1 MWQAERGENMK
12 YYLFKAGEKE
22 YKLRLT
28 AQNIID
34 TEARL
39 GYSIFEVLMKTDEGK
54 LPSIEEML
62 IILRGSLQKYHDDM
76 KMKDVYDIYDEYV
89 ENGGDYTGLIETVTE
104 IMKISGFF
112 REEKGKERSKA
123 KVKAG

>member
-1 MWQAERGENMK
+1 MGENMK

-28 AQNIID
+28 AQSIID